1 LFCLNDT
8 ALLFLAY
15 RGIEIMLQ
23 DYTAMVTGSVELVR
37 VVQQEE
43 VRTLHCSGYLE
54 CSEGHVDLLQV
65 AIPGRPM
72 IVAELSPYIT
82 TQHSSTEKLRFSVTF
97 EIAEEEPLLKELFLL
112 AHKSDGTFCSLKLQ
126 IPQSAIELEH
136 IPECPSILLES
147 ITRRVEVEYQAFIDR
162 GAGMALVQSQK
173 PEFSIIITPGEPAQI
188 FSAVRGIEQSLL
200 IRSEVFIPE
209 DGENGDLLA
218 NLRGVR
224 RYQVTDGLFAG
235 INQAITESRGR
246 IVMLMDPRAIA
257 LTGAADIAL
266 NLFSA
271 SDKVGAVVGR
281 VLRPDGLLYEAGIM
295 LDDTDAVKFFGAG
308 HQANGWEY
316 LYEHDV
322 DVASPTLAFFDRA
335 MLAEMLFD
343 TTAESI
349 IAAYTTLSVNIRT
362 SEKTI
367 VYHPDIVSTVIA
379 YDLERESPVLVK
391 EVLKEAPLDGE
402 DEDLD
407 DIYYQGDVIVEPVP
421 MIPRLVSSAVE
432 KAGALVV
439 LGHLTEDVVGES
451 RLHRIFET
459 LSNDGLAVTIFAM
472 RGISCTP
479 AQLRRDL
486 PVTVQYAD
494 GMETPLSQFLEQN
507 KGVYD
512 MAVVWQLAHLRKVL
526 DAVKPY
532 NMPVVCDVS
541 GREVFSETE
550 RALMRK
556 VSTVWVEEER
566 EARRL
571 RNIGIHHTEVVSLL
585 SGSGG
590 SESLAALLLKLRS
603 SLLSQTIS

>member
-1 LFCLNDT
+1 
-8 ALLFLAY
+8 
-15 RGIEIMLQ
+15 
-23 DYTAMVTGSVELVR
+23 
-37 VVQQEE
+37 
-43 VRTLHCSGYLE
+43 
-54 CSEGHVDLLQV
+54 
-65 AIPGRPM
+65 
-72 IVAELSPYIT
+72 
-82 TQHSSTEKLRFSVTF
+82 
-97 EIAEEEPLLKELFLL
+97 
-112 AHKSDGTFCSLKLQ
+112 
-126 IPQSAIELEH
+126 
-136 IPECPSILLES
+136 
-147 ITRRVEVEYQAFIDR
+147 
-162 GAGMALVQSQK
+162 
-173 PEFSIIITPGEPAQI
+173 
-188 FSAVRGIEQSLL
+188 
-200 IRSEVFIPE
+200 
-209 DGENGDLLA
+209 
-218 NLRGVR
+218 
-224 RYQVTDGLFAG
+224 
-235 INQAITESRGR
+235 
-246 IVMLMDPRAIA
+246 
-257 LTGAADIAL
+257 
-266 NLFSA
+266 
-271 SDKVGAVVGR
+271 
-281 VLRPDGLLYEAGIM
+281 
-295 LDDTDAVKFFGAG
+295 
-308 HQANGWEY
+308 
-316 LYEHDV
+316 
-322 DVASPTLAFFDRA
+322 

-590 SESLAALLLKLRS
+590 SESLAALLPKLRS